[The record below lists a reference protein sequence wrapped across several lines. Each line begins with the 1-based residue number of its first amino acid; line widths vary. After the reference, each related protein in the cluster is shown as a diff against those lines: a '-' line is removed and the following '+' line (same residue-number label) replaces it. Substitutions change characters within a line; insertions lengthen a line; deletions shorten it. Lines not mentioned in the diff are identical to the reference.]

1 MLFTSYVF
9 VLLFLPVVSF
19 LYFYSLRLL
28 SLQTTLGLLTVSSL
42 FFYGWWNPV
51 YLWLIG
57 FSILANF
64 VAGKLLV
71 ANISRINR
79 RTLLAIPVAINL
91 SLLGYFKYAGFIVEN
106 LDKVVGLR
114 VSVGEIVLPL
124 AISFFTFQ
132 QISYLVDVYRDRSI
146 NYRLPDYILFVTFFP
161 QLIAGPI
168 VRHDTLIPQ
177 FAHPYADEQKS
188 PWIAKGLILFI
199 FGMFKKNALSD
210 PLSEFSTVY
219 FDGVIAGATPTV
231 VGSWESALAFSLQI
245 YFDFSGY
252 SDMAIGLALMF
263 GFALPVNFNVPYRA
277 SNIQEFWRRW
287 HISLSTF
294 LRDYLYIPLGGNRK
308 GLPLQVFALAVT
320 MFLGGLWHG
329 ASWSFVVWGLLHGF
343 ALGVHVVW
351 TRLGL
356 RLPGIIGWF
365 VLMVFLV
372 FTWVIFRVEDMGVAA
387 DILVSMTAASDI
399 SLSQLAEVHWGPLL
413 IATLFATLGP
423 SSTVLAKDILKARKS
438 TAIFLGVLFT
448 YLMIAGAHEAKEFIY
463 FQF

>member
-9 VLLFLPVVSF
+9 VLLFLPIVSL
-19 LYFYSLRLL
+19 LYFCSLRLL
-28 SLQTTLGLLTVSSL
+28 GLQMALGVLIFSSL

-51 YLWLIG
+51 YLLLIG
-57 FSILANF
+57 CSILTNF
-64 VAGKLLV
+64 IAGKLLL
-71 ANISRINR
+71 ANIDSISRGM
-79 RTLLAIPVAINL
+79 LLALPVAINL

-106 LDKVVGLR
+106 LGAAFG
-114 VSVGEIVLPL
+114 SGFSIGEIILPL

-132 QISYLVDVYRDRSI
+132 QIGYLVDVYRNKAI
-146 NYRLPDYILFVTFFP
+146 NYRLSDYILFVTFFP

-177 FAHPYADEQKS
+177 FAKPYAGEHRW
-188 PWIAKGLILFI
+188 PWIAKGLILFL

-210 PLSEFSTVY
+210 HLNEFSTPY
-219 FDGVIAGATPTV
+219 FDSVIAGAVPTA
-231 VGSWESALAFSLQI
+231 VGSWEAALAFSLQI

-263 GFALPVNFNVPYRA
+263 GFALPVNFDIPYRA
-277 SNIQEFWRRW
+277 SHIQEFWRRW

-308 GLPLQVFALAVT
+308 GLPLQVFALALT

-329 ASWSFVVWGLLHGF
+329 ASWSFVVWGLLHGM
-343 ALGVHVVW
+343 ALGVHVLW
-351 TRLGL
+351 SRLGL
-356 RLPGIIGWF
+356 RLPGVIGWF

-372 FTWVIFRVEDMGVAA
+372 FTWVIFRVEDMAVAT
-387 DILVSMTAASDI
+387 DILVSMTTASDI
-399 SLSQLAEVHWGPLL
+399 SMFQLAEVHWGPLL
-413 IATLFATLGP
+413 IAILFAIVGP
-423 SSTVLAKDILKARKS
+423 SSTVLATGILSARKS
-438 TAIFLGVLFT
+438 TAIFLGILFT
-448 YLMIAGAHEAKEFIY
+448 YLMIKGAYEAKEFIY

>member
-9 VLLFLPVVSF
+9 VLLFLPVVAF
-19 LYFYSLRLL
+19 LYFYALSRL
-28 SLQTTLGLLTVSSL
+28 SLQTALGFLTLASL

-64 VAGKLLV
+64 FAGKLLI
-71 ANISRINR
+71 ANISRVNR
-79 RTLLAIPVAINL
+79 GTLLAVPVGINL
-91 SLLGYFKYAGFIVEN
+91 ALLAYFKYAGFILEN
-106 LDKVVGLR
+106 LDAAFGIR
-114 VSVGEIVLPL
+114 FSAGEIILPL

-132 QISYLVDVYRDRSI
+132 QIGYLVDVYRNSKI
-146 NYRLPDYILFVTFFP
+146 NYRLSDYILFVTFFP

-168 VRHDTLIPQ
+168 VRHDTLMPQ
-177 FAHPYADEQKS
+177 FAKPYAGENRA

-210 PLSEFSTVY
+210 PLSEFSSLY
-219 FDGVIAGATPTV
+219 FDGVIAGATPTP

-263 GFALPVNFNVPYRA
+263 GFSIPANFDIPYRA
-277 SNIQEFWRRW
+277 RNIQDFWRRW

-308 GLPLQVFALAVT
+308 GMPLQVFALAIT

-329 ASWSFVVWGLLHGF
+329 ASWSFVVWGLLHGV

-351 TRLGL
+351 VRLGL
-356 RLPGIIGWF
+356 RLPGIAGWCL
-365 VLMVFLV
+365 LMVFLV
-372 FTWVIFRVEDMGVAA
+372 YTWVIFRVEDLAVAA
-387 DILVSMTAASDI
+387 DILVSMTTFSEI
-399 SLSQLAEVHWGPLL
+399 SVSQLADVHWGPLL
-413 IATLFATLGP
+413 VGIVFATVGP
-423 SSTVLAKDILKARKS
+423 SSTVLATDILRARKS
-438 TAIFLGVLFT
+438 TAFFLGILFT
-448 YLMIAGAHEAKEFIY
+448 YLMIAGAYEAKEFIY